1 VRLLTKQPVD
11 REEANLLLAQ
21 LWAKVGPVAS
31 ASASAADLD
40 ALRAAVAAL
49 QAQVGQP
56 VQPPAI
62 SPDLWARIQA
72 LIDAAIAAIPAPP
85 IQPDEQAQI
94 WFAEEA

>member
-1 VRLLTKQPVD
+1 LLTKQPVD

-31 ASASAADLD
+31 AAADLD

-49 QAQVGQP
+49 QAQVAQP

-62 SPDLWARIQA
+62 SPDLWARIQS

>member
-1 VRLLTKQPVD
+1 LLTKNPVD
-11 REEANLLLAQ
+11 REEANLLLSQ
-21 LWAKVGPVAS
+21 LWANVAPVAS
-31 ASASAADLD
+31 ASASADLD
-40 ALRAAVAAL
+40 ALRAAVTAL

>member
-1 VRLLTKQPVD
+1 LLTKQPVD
-11 REEANLLLAQ
+11 REELNLLLAQ
-21 LWAKVGPVAS
+21 LWAKVGPPVAS
-31 ASASAADLD
+31 ASADLD
-40 ALRAAVAAL
+40 ALRAAVTAL
-49 QAQVGQP
+49 QAQVAQP